1 MTTMPSQNRIT
12 LEGKDYATNKRKEN
26 INIYTKKELYI
37 TNKREKEEI
46 NERRKIIRK
55 IIRKIK

>member
-1 MTTMPSQNRIT
+1 MPSQNRIT